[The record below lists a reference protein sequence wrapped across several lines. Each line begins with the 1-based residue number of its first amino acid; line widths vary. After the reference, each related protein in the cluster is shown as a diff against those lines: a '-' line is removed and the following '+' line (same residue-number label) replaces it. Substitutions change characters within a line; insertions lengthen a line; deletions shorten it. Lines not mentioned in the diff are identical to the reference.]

1 MISLTG
7 DDLVQR
13 TSRFSTVSV
22 SLRYMTVMEEIS
34 NRIGHFDRELMADRQ
49 ARNML
54 TLHSIYLLK
63 HDLLHVRILSNP
75 LKEIINRLKRTTV
88 DENNVAFPRGS
99 SPLRLVVK
107 HHVLRRQ
114 ARGGTVHE
122 DSSPIVSSVALRYST
137 RRKSQVHSIY
147 LNEYI
152 YVYLNDLNNQI
163 DHLLDALEI
172 QGESVR
178 FLISFWITLNSNETQ
193 EILQFLMLMSVL
205 FMPCILL
212 TGLNSTN
219 FNVQPQYEYVYG
231 YYIVLGLLAAML
243 VGMLVWYKVKR
254 WI

>member
-1 MISLTG
+1 MKA
-7 DDLVQR
+7 
-13 TSRFSTVSV
+13 
-22 SLRYMTVMEEIS
+22 MEEIS

-107 HHVLRRQ
+107 HHILRRQ
-114 ARGGTVHE
+114 ARGTVHE
-122 DSSPIVSSVALRYST
+122 GSSPIVGSATVRSST
-137 RRKSQVHSIY
+137 RRKSKVHSIY

-178 FLISFWITLNSNETQ
+178 FLISFWITLNGNETQ

-212 TGLNSTN
+212 TGMNSTN
-219 FNVQPQYEYVYG
+219 FSVQPQYEYVYG
-231 YYIVLGLLAAML
+231 YYIVLGLLAVIL
-243 VGMLVWYKVKR
+243 VGMLVWYKAKR